1 VAQTQAGQ
9 SGCVLWLLWG
19 LRRPGK
25 EPLPQVVCCAL
36 FCGRIA
42 ATCRPPQRAACPCQ
56 CVLQPRRAT
65 AVARAVHSVLY
76 ARDRVR
82 VSTPLSISW
91 PVGGVVG
98 PGLHTGG
105 QQQQQ
110 QQHRVAQAELHAP
123 SPTHTHSDLLHGSP
137 SCWAGRRMWS
147 SDACP
152 CAPTF
157 ARTGGVRCTPHGWL
171 PTAAN
176 PQQHLSPSIWC
187 KLQQL
192 VCVVA
197 AQVWRACACP
207 LSPPSC
213 LPVWLGT
220 RGSSQQHSR
229 YLAPVAVGRSVC
241 ACWGPAC
248 LWLAVPG

>member
-1 VAQTQAGQ
+1 VWLAQGCTQGG
-9 SGCVLWLLWG
+9 SSSSSSSSSTEW
-19 LRRPGK
+19 RRQNCMRHHP
-25 EPLPQVVCCAL
+25 
-36 FCGRIA
+36 
-42 ATCRPPQRAACPCQ
+42 
-56 CVLQPRRAT
+56 
-65 AVARAVHSVLY
+65 H
-76 ARDRVR
+76 
-82 VSTPLSISW
+82 
-91 PVGGVVG
+91 
-98 PGLHTGG
+98 
-105 QQQQQ
+105 
-110 QQHRVAQAELHAP
+110 
-123 SPTHTHSDLLHGSP
+123 THTHSDLLHGSP